1 MGEMNYKGPP
11 NYHPQVAP
19 ELRKMWREQAEKA
32 KALAAESYE
41 IHQKDG
47 PCDCPDCRQY
57 LDRLR

>member
-1 MGEMNYKGPP
+1 MNYPQR
-11 NYHPQVAP
+11 HPQVAP
-19 ELRKMWREQAEKA
+19 ELRAQWKRDAEKA